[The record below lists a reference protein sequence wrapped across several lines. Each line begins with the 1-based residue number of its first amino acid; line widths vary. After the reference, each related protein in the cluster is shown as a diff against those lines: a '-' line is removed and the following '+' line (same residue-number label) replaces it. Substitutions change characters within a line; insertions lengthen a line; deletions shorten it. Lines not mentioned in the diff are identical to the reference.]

1 MSIEKNTY
9 SIIGKLKCK
18 QNAAGLGYWFPI
30 RFGRHK
36 LWHLINWHS
45 VIVRHFQFIV
55 CAITTPP
62 LVTPTIRFPL
72 QDAALF
78 LAGSV
83 CVCVCV
89 RHATIVCAVE
99 HEKKTNS
106 QNAKSTPN
114 SNSDF
119 AIHSSPAP
127 LPLTC
132 CCCYCCCCCCC
143 VVASVVELRCTAAF
157 KMVCQSFFHII
168 DCLLDYK
175 PRHWL
180 ARSLAPFHFL
190 YVILFRSWHVCG
202 TP

>member
-1 MSIEKNTY
+1 VAPNKLTLCHCAAFSVY
-9 SIIGKLKCK
+9 SMCAHT
-18 QNAAGLGYWFPI
+18 AAGDPDHPLSLAGCCPF
-30 RFGRHK
+30 FGR
-36 LWHLINWHS
+36 LC
-45 VIVRHFQFIV
+45 V
-55 CAITTPP
+55 C
-62 LVTPTIRFPL
+62 
-72 QDAALF
+72 
-78 LAGSV
+78 V

-89 RHATIVCAVE
+89 RHATIVCAAE

-127 LPLTC
+127 LPLSC
-132 CCCYCCCCCCC
+132 CCCCWCCCCCCC

-175 PRHWL
+175 PRH
-180 ARSLAPFHFL
+180 
-190 YVILFRSWHVCG
+190 
-202 TP
+202 